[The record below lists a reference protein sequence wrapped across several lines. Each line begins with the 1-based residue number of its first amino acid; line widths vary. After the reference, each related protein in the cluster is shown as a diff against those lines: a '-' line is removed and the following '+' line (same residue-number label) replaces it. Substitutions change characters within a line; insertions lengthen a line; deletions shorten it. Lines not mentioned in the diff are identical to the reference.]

1 MTGGNPAPEDFRS
14 IERIRLGRVSHRH
27 SVPRSYYWID
37 LRAGMGK
44 TDLKFNPVKVCYHLA
59 EGYVCEGILEI
70 FCFYFVRTITI
81 S

>member
-27 SVPRSYYWID
+27 SVPRSRIIGSISVQEW
-37 LRAGMGK
+37 G

-59 EGYVCEGILEI
+59 VGYVCEG
-70 FCFYFVRTITI
+70 YP
-81 S
+81 